1 MKYIFFDIDGTLLSH
16 TEGII
21 ESTAKALKMAKENG
35 HKIFINTGRSLA
47 EVGDSFDRFDFDGF
61 VCAAGSYIKIGSEV
75 IYDKQIEFEDV
86 KKVTEQLKEL
96 GIEYGLE
103 GSQFTY
109 FTERVYKGYRERIY
123 KALDGILD
131 LEPSGF
137 EPYHYMIQPQNV
149 RLTEEYFQNP
159 TPINKLLI
167 YSKSREANEDLA
179 RRIGDDYFLII
190 YDTFAELIINGNNKA
205 TGIDRVMDYY
215 GADLKDSVS
224 LGDSLNDLDMIKEA
238 GIGIAMGNASE
249 PVKQIADI
257 VSPDIHD
264 DGLFKV
270 LKELEII

>member
-16 TEGII
+16 TKGII
-21 ESTAKALKMAKENG
+21 ESTAKALTMAKEKG

-47 EVGDSFDRFDFDGF
+47 EVGNSFDRFDFDGV

-86 KKVTEQLKEL
+86 KKVTEQLHEL

-123 KALDGILD
+123 KAIDGILD
-131 LEPSGF
+131 LEPSGY
-137 EPYHYMIQPQNV
+137 EPYHFMIQPKNV
-149 RLTEEYFQNP
+149 RLTEEYFESP

-167 YSKSREANEDLA
+167 YSESKEANEDLA
-179 RRIGDDYFLII
+179 RKIGDEYFLII

-205 TGIDRVMDYY
+205 TGIDRVIDYY
-215 GADLKDSVS
+215 GADLKDSVA

-249 PVKQIADI
+249 PVKKIADVI
-257 VSPDIHD
+257 SPDIHD
-264 DGLFKV
+264 DGLYKV
-270 LKELEII
+270 LEDLEII